1 MRATTNRMNRQ
12 STMTSHTEAAA
23 STSVG
28 RTGSNGKK
36 KPKLAYAIATALGAG
51 YLPKAPGTF
60 GSLVGIVTIVLCA
73 VFFLRPTSLAGLSP
87 FHVLSDARFMDK
99 HFLVPGS
106 DIHDTVLILPIV
118 CAFALMLVLSAIGVW
133 SASRTAEHAGI
144 KDPQFVVID
153 EVAGQHLTLVLPLIP
168 IALPNLHS
176 HMDLSTF
183 AIFSALSLINWK
195 YLLFGFLFFRIFDI
209 WKPFPLRKLE
219 KLPSGWGIMADD
231 WMAGV
236 YAAVFLRLALHF
248 KLIDLL

>member
-1 MRATTNRMNRQ
+1 MP
-12 STMTSHTEAAA
+12 MTSNTEATLPAQTVPPA
-23 STSVG
+23 
-28 RTGSNGKK
+28 K
-36 KPKLAYAIATALGAG
+36 KPKLAYAIATALGVG
-51 YLPKAPGTF
+51 YLPQAPGTF
-60 GSLVGIVTIVLCA
+60 GSLVGVLTIGLCA
-73 VFFLRPTSLAGLSP
+73 IFFLRPTSLAGLSP

-106 DIHDTVLILPIV
+106 DIHNTMLWLPIFSAV
-118 CAFALMLVLSAIGVW
+118 VLLVILGAIGVW
-133 SASRTAEHAGI
+133 SSTKAAEYAGI

-183 AIFSALSLINWK
+183 AIFSALSLVNWK
-195 YLLFGFLFFRIFDI
+195 YLLLGFLFFRIFDI
-209 WKPFPLRKLE
+209 WKPFPVRRLE
-219 KLPSGWGIMADD
+219 NLPGGWGIMADD

-236 YAAVFLRLALHF
+236 YAAILLRMALHF

>member
-1 MRATTNRMNRQ
+1 
-12 STMTSHTEAAA
+12 MTSSTEAAPA
-23 STSVG
+23 TP
-28 RTGSNGKK
+28 NGQTEPTRK
-36 KPKLAYAIATALGAG
+36 KPKLAYAIATALGVG
-51 YLPKAPGTF
+51 YLPQAPGTF
-60 GSLVGIVTIVLCA
+60 GSLVGVVTIVLCA
-73 VFFLRPTSLAGLSP
+73 IFFLRPTSLAGLSP
-87 FHVLSDARFMDK
+87 FHVLSDAKFMDQ

-106 DIHDTVLILPIV
+106 DIHNTMLWLPIFCATVL
-118 CAFALMLVLSAIGVW
+118 LVVLGAIGVW
-133 SASRTAEHAGI
+133 SSSKAAAYAGI

-195 YLLFGFLFFRIFDI
+195 YLLLGFLFFRIFDI
-209 WKPFPLRKLE
+209 WKPYPVRQLE
-219 KLPSGWGIMADD
+219 SLPGGWGIMADD

-236 YAAVFLRLALHF
+236 YAAVLLRMALHF